1 MIWSIHNQWK
11 SSLCVMGYVLIFLLA
26 MTDMTVRSISGV
38 AVCEQ
43 EEQVGMF
50 WSCSSTSG
58 ARMTS
63 GFESK
68 QQLECCPGHINQ
80 EKCNFSPIGRSMC
93 LCGQNILQREAFW
106 TTNYSCKG
114 QELCLHPATALNA
127 IWVAQI
133 PLSSAMEWC
142 KLCAPGEAHA

>member
-1 MIWSIHNQWK
+1 
-11 SSLCVMGYVLIFLLA
+11 MGYVLIFLLA

-80 EKCNFSPIGRSMC
+80 ERCPIGRSTC
-93 LCGQNILQREAFW
+93 LCGQNILQREAF
-106 TTNYSCKG
+106 
-114 QELCLHPATALNA
+114 
-127 IWVAQI
+127 
-133 PLSSAMEWC
+133 
-142 KLCAPGEAHA
+142 